1 MSSETP
7 RAGLAL
13 SPADYPWCSAAAHL
27 SGTDATGILDMSW
40 WRSEAQW
47 VNWAEVLGQDDPE
60 QAAKLRRCTYAGRP
74 FGSDNFVSEMSR
86 RFGRYWAP
94 GRPKSRSH
102 RIE

>member
-1 MSSETP
+1 
-7 RAGLAL
+7 
-13 SPADYPWCSAAAHL
+13 
-27 SGTDATGILDMSW
+27 MSW

-94 GRPKSRSH
+94 GRPKTELRSAVLPAGAQLTFFPSRPH